1 MATTSAEGLHG
12 FLEAMGIEDPGFVSA
27 TTDLYTNPLA
37 IYYSHLAELI
47 VQLTD
52 CEKQTAYKSIVWA
65 NDMTH
70 LVVVAP
76 RLRLKGVD
84 SEDLAA
90 DLQQRFPESPLFGH
104 PVNDGIN
111 LLFYFANTNLARL
124 LLSYIIDRGS
134 SYGNTLLTEAP
145 TETEADTKAR
155 KVIVEFSSPNLG
167 KAFTGLHLRSTIVGT
182 FIASMYERLGWD
194 VTRMTFLGDWG
205 KHVGLLAAG
214 WSRFGSDD
222 QFDADP
228 LRHLLDVYEQIED
241 LFKKEQE
248 AAKKNPEGEDGAE
261 VSHELEAERDDF
273 FKKLEDGDE
282 DALAL
287 WKRFREVCITRY
299 TELYARLGVK
309 FDDYSGE
316 SDVSHET
323 IEEVENALK
332 EKGVYRESDGAWVID
347 INKNDE
353 KHGAA
358 IARFRNGTTTYLLRD
373 VAAVLERSK
382 KYSFDKMIYV
392 VSARQTTHFQQV
404 FKVLDLMDRSDLAQ
418 RLDHVG
424 FGDVHGLVPKEGTSG
439 LLLGDILDQCR
450 DATQL
455 ALDTDEEAAQLF
467 SEQDPLKVSDALGAT
482 NLMVDDLST
491 RRGGTFNFDLNKLAN
506 TRDYT
511 GLNLQKW
518 HTKLGLKLSGVEIDR
533 AELESTDY
541 SMFDGEDN
549 TYADILRL
557 LVQFPA
563 ILKTSFERLESAQI
577 LTFLFSI
584 IDLLPSIWEDE
595 AEAEGSAR
603 SLAKLAFY
611 KCCHIVLENGMR
623 TLGLVPLSD

>member
-1 MATTSAEGLHG
+1 MATTSTEGLYG
-12 FLEAMGIEDPGFVSA
+12 FLEVMGIEDPSFVSA
-27 TTDLYTNPLA
+27 TTELYTNPLA
-37 IYYSHLAELI
+37 IYFSHLAELI

-52 CEKQTAYKSIVWA
+52 CEKDIAYKSIVWA

-90 DLQQRFPESPLFGH
+90 DLQQRFPSSPLFGH

-111 LLFYFANTNLARL
+111 LLFYFSNTNLARL
-124 LLSYIIDRGS
+124 LLSYVIDRGS
-134 SYGNTLLTEAP
+134 SYGNNLLAEAPVENGTEA
-145 TETEADTKAR
+145 KGH
-155 KVIVEFSSPNLG
+155 KVVVEFSSPNLG
-167 KAFTGLHLRSTIVGT
+167 KAFTGLHLRSTIIGT
-182 FIASMYERLGWD
+182 FVASIYESSGWD

-214 WSRFGSDD
+214 WSRFGSDE
-222 QFDADP
+222 QFEADP
-228 LRHLLDVYEQIED
+228 LRHLLDVYDQIED
-241 LFKKEQE
+241 LFKKELE
-248 AAKKNPEGEDGAE
+248 AAKKIPDGQDVTE
-261 VSHELEAERDDF
+261 VSHEIEAERDDF

-287 WKRFREVCITRY
+287 WRRFREVCIARY
-299 TELYARLGVK
+299 AELYARLGVS

-353 KHGAA
+353 KHGSA

-392 VSARQTTHFQQV
+392 VSVRQTTHFQQV
-404 FKVLDLMDRSDLAQ
+404 FKVLDLMDRSDLAR
-418 RLDHVG
+418 RLDHIG
-424 FGDVHGLVPKEGTSG
+424 FGDVHGLLPKEGTSG

-455 ALDTDEEAAQLF
+455 ALDTDEETAQLF
-467 SEQDPLKVSDALGAT
+467 SGDDQSKVSDALGAI

-491 RRGGTFNFDLNKLAN
+491 RRGGVFNFDLNKLAN
-506 TRDYT
+506 LGDYT

-518 HTKLGLKLSGVEIDR
+518 YTKLDSRLRGVDIDR
-533 AELESTDY
+533 AELQSTDY
-541 SMFDGEDN
+541 GMFEGEDN
-549 TYADILRL
+549 AYADILRL
-557 LVQFPA
+557 LVQFPG
-563 ILKTSFERLESAQI
+563 IMKTSFERLESSQI
-577 LTFLFSI
+577 LTFLFNI
-584 IDLLPSIWEDE
+584 IDLLPNVWEDE
-595 AEAEGSAR
+595 AEAEGSTR

-611 KCCHIVLENGMR
+611 KCFHIVLENGMR
-623 TLGLVPLSD
+623 TLGLVPLTA

>member
-1 MATTSAEGLHG
+1 MATTSAEGLYG
-12 FLEAMGIEDPGFVSA
+12 FLKAMGIEDPSFVSA
-27 TTDLYTNPLA
+27 KPELYSNPLA
-37 IYYSHLAELI
+37 IYFSHLTELI

-52 CEKQTAYKSIVWA
+52 CEKHIAYKSIVWA
-65 NDMTH
+65 SDMTH

-90 DLQQRFPESPLFGH
+90 DLQQRFPASPLFGH

-111 LLFYFANTNLARL
+111 LLFYFSNTNLAHL
-124 LLSYIIDRGS
+124 LLSYVIDRGS
-134 SYGNTLLTEAP
+134 SYGNNLFTEIPA
-145 TETEADTKAR
+145 ENGVGAKGQ

-182 FIASMYERLGWD
+182 FVASIYERLGWD

-214 WSRFGSDD
+214 WARFGSDE
-222 QFDADP
+222 QFEADP
-228 LRHLLDVYEQIED
+228 LRHLLDVYNQIED

-248 AAKKNPEGEDGAE
+248 AAKNISDGQDVTD
-261 VSHELEAERDDF
+261 VSHEIEAERDDF

-287 WKRFREVCITRY
+287 WRKFREVCIARY
-299 TELYARLGVK
+299 TELYARLGVR

-316 SDVSHET
+316 SDVSHEA

-347 INKNDE
+347 INRNDE
-353 KHGAA
+353 KHGSA

-392 VSARQTTHFQQV
+392 VSVRQTTHFQQV

-418 RLDHVG
+418 RLDHIG
-424 FGDVHGLVPKEGTSG
+424 FGDVHGLLPKEGTSG
-439 LLLGDILDQCR
+439 LLLGDMLDQCR
-450 DATQL
+450 DATKL
-455 ALDTDEEAAQLF
+455 ALDADEETAQLF
-467 SEQDPLKVSDALGAT
+467 SGDDPSHALDALGAT

-491 RRGGTFNFDLNKLAN
+491 KRGGVFNFDLTNLAN
-506 TRDYT
+506 EGDYT

-518 HTKLGLKLSGVEIDR
+518 YTKVGSKLRSVEIDR
-533 AELESTDY
+533 AELESADY
-541 SMFDGEDN
+541 SVFEGEDN

-557 LVQFPA
+557 LVQFPD
-563 ILKTSFERLESAQI
+563 IMKTSFERLESSQV
-577 LTFLFSI
+577 LTFLFNI
-584 IDLLPSIWEDE
+584 IDLLPNTWE
-595 AEAEGSAR
+595 AEAEAADSTP

-623 TLGLVPLSD
+623 ALGLMSLTD

>member
-1 MATTSAEGLHG
+1 MATTSTEGLYG
-12 FLEAMGIEDPGFVSA
+12 FLEAMGVEDPSFVSA
-27 TTDLYTNPLA
+27 TKELYTNPQA
-37 IYYSHLAELI
+37 IYFSHLAELI

-52 CEKQTAYKSIVWA
+52 CEKDIAYKSIVWA

-90 DLQQRFPESPLFGH
+90 DLQQRFPKSPLFGH

-111 LLFYFANTNLARL
+111 LLFYFSNTHLARL
-124 LLSYIIDRGS
+124 LLSYVIDRGS
-134 SYGNTLLTEAP
+134 SYGNSPLAEAP
-145 TETEADTKAR
+145 VEDGAEAQGH

-167 KAFTGLHLRSTIVGT
+167 KAFTGLHLRSTIIGA
-182 FIASMYERLGWD
+182 FIASIYERLGWD

-214 WSRFGSDD
+214 WSRFGSDE

-228 LRHLLDVYEQIED
+228 LRHLLDVYNQIEE

-248 AAKKNPEGEDGAE
+248 TAKHVPEGQDATE
-261 VSHELEAERDDF
+261 VSHEIEAERDDF

-282 DALAL
+282 EALNL
-287 WKRFREVCITRY
+287 WRRFREVCIARY
-299 TELYARLGVK
+299 TELYARLGIR

-392 VSARQTTHFQQV
+392 VSVRQTTHFQQV
-404 FKVLDLMDRSDLAQ
+404 FKVLDLMGRSDLAQ
-418 RLDHVG
+418 RLDHIG
-424 FGDVHGLVPKEGTSG
+424 FGDVHGLSPKEGTSG
-439 LLLGDILDQCR
+439 LLLGDILDQCA
-450 DATQL
+450 DATKL
-455 ALDTDEEAAQLF
+455 ALDTDEETAQLF
-467 SEQDPLKVSDALGAT
+467 AEQDPAKVYDGLGAI
-482 NLMVDDLST
+482 NLMVDDLSS

-506 TRDYT
+506 PGDYT

-518 HTKLGLKLSGVEIDR
+518 YTKLGSKLSGVEIDR
-533 AELESTDY
+533 GELENTDY
-541 SMFDGEDN
+541 SMFEGEDN
-549 TYADILRL
+549 SYADILRL
-557 LVQFPA
+557 LVQFPG
-563 ILKTSFERLESAQI
+563 IMKTSFERLESSQI
-577 LTFLFSI
+577 LTFLFNI
-584 IDLLPSIWEDE
+584 IDFLPNVWEDE
-595 AEAEGSAR
+595 AEAEGSTR
-603 SLAKLAFY
+603 NLAKLAFY
-611 KCCHIVLENGMR
+611 KCFQIVLENGMR
-623 TLGLVPLSD
+623 TLGLVPLTA